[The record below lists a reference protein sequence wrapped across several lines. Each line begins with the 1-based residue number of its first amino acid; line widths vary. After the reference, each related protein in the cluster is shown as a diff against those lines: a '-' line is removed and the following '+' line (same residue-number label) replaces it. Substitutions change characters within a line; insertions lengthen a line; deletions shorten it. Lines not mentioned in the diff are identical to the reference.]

1 MPADREKET
10 QQTLIATIKNE
21 WEEVKKL
28 WREDKEA
35 FAEFAKRN
43 PDKGEKIAAS
53 RKLIEKIEA
62 NMAAREANMAEI
74 EALLARLPK
83 RERS

>member
-1 MPADREKET
+1 MPDDREKET

-21 WEEVKKL
+21 WEEAKKL
-28 WREDKEA
+28 WRENKEA

-43 PDKGEKIAAS
+43 PDKGEEIAAR
-53 RKLIEKIEA
+53 RKLIEKT
-62 NMAAREANMAEI
+62 EANMAEI

-83 RERS
+83 QERS